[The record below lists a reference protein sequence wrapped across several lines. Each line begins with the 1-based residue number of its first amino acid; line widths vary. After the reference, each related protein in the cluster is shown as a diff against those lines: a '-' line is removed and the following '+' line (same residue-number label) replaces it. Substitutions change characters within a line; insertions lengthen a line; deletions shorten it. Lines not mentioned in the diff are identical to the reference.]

1 MKEDSSIELN
11 ASHDSDNVSSE
22 MIVQEKD
29 GNQTT
34 IVTSS
39 DKTGQQPLMNQ
50 NKAIDYNDLL
60 SINDFH
66 NNDIK
71 ILSLLNQEAVRIIAS
86 KV

>member
-11 ASHDSDNVSSE
+11 SSLDSDNVSSE

-50 NKAIDYNDLL
+50 NKAIDDNDLL